1 MDPSFCLWCLQRH
14 SWSVVWAI
22 DPTNM
27 TPPGERWPSHDIVI
41 TNIVWKVLHYKMVGV
56 EHYNAQ
62 TVWAMKGGVGCAIK
76 GRGVYD

>member
-1 MDPSFCLWCLQRH
+1 
-14 SWSVVWAI
+14 
-22 DPTNM
+22 M